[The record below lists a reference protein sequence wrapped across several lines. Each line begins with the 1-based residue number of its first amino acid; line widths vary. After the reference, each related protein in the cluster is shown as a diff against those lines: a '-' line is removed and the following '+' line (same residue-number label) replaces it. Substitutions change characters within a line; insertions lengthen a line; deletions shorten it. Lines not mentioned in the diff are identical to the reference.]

1 MREFLEI
8 RIGST
13 WKHLFYTFHKGRSL
27 GSVWL
32 VEMETS
38 SFWFKWTRFL
48 YGILHKL
55 GDVLFYSWQYKRFYS
70 KEEIR
75 NNRFC
80 QITPSRFFEPDGEEC
95 GTIYDD
101 STSCPICG
109 SGAKQLSPL
118 ILKRYSI
125 PRADLAMTIA
135 DGDEVIVSERFVTM
149 VKEQG
154 LSGMT
159 FLPVCSAFKEGHKL
173 KYYQIYPV
181 SYVDISS
188 KTVFGINPFDLSGAT
203 PARTETRWEKE
214 GRKFK
219 EYKVH
224 HPEKIY
230 KCPNGDNLGLNILS
244 EAYIKSSPMLEGLD
258 FFASRQTVGM
268 REGVIRPRHLF
279 FCSNRMM
286 NLIKEHKLKG
296 FQFEVAH
303 IVDE

>member
-1 MREFLEI
+1 MREFFEI
-8 RIGST
+8 RIDPI
-13 WKHLFYTFHKGRSL
+13 WKHLFYAFHKGINLGGVWSL
-27 GSVWL
+27 
-32 VEMETS
+32 EIDTS
-38 SFWFKWTRFL
+38 SNWFKWTGFL
-48 YGILHKL
+48 YGILDKL
-55 GDVLFYSWQYKRFYS
+55 GMSLFYGHRYKRFYS

-75 NNRFC
+75 NSLFF
-80 QITPSRFFEPDGEEC
+80 QITPSRIFEPDGEEC

-109 SGAKQLSPL
+109 SGAKQISPL
-118 ILKRYSI
+118 RLKRKSI

-135 DGDEVIVSERFVTM
+135 DGDEVIISERFVMM
-149 VKEQG
+149 VREHG
-154 LSGMT
+154 LKGMT
-159 FLPVCSAFKEGHKL
+159 FMPVYSAGKEGHKIN
-173 KYYQIYPV
+173 YYQIRPS
-181 SYVDISS
+181 SYIDISPQ
-188 KTVFGINPFDLSGAT
+188 TVFGINPFDLSGAT

-244 EAYIKSSPMLEGLD
+244 EAYVKSSPVLDGLD

-268 REGVIRPRHLF
+268 REGVIRPRHLL

-286 NLIKEHKLKG
+286 QLIKEYKLKG
-296 FQFEVAH
+296 FKFEIAH
-303 IVDE
+303 IENE